1 MEQFARAWEALAQVL
16 RREMQ
21 RRGLWSAPPTF
32 LGTYGWQ
39 SWRQPG
45 ALDDVTNQCFTY
57 VFVQRLRSLKAQ
69 LEIKDNID
77 GLVFRNVRNFL
88 HDLQK
93 RHDPVGYRA
102 YEILRRAVETAL
114 EEGTLVKEPGSG
126 ARGLGGKTVLAV
138 RGAVA
143 DRPGGGDLGTAEPDS
158 EQRGSEQAGNE
169 QPETGEP
176 DTGERE
182 RRRRALA
189 ALVSQWNSDLL
200 PDLILSRGRKRD
212 EVARRLAARLPEAAE
227 DGVPAFRFREVL
239 ALMRGDLRQRWAAL
253 LWQAGGAGEARRD
266 TVETTAEADEGDTG
280 FVRVLTLYHREPEP
294 GSELARRQRFRRL
307 TDCVSREVESA
318 PGDDRSRAYL
328 ERLWQFLRSCATS
341 SEEIPSRRKLAS
353 FLSIPRDRMP
363 ELHRTLAEYLRRC
376 QEALRSAGREAGSD
390 RENER
395 RGS

>member
-16 RREMQ
+16 RQEMG

-45 ALDDVTNQCFTY
+45 ALEDVTNQCFTY

-102 YEILRRAVETAL
+102 YEILHRAVETAL
-114 EEGTLVKEPGSG
+114 DEGSLDKAAGPGTQ
-126 ARGLGGKTVLAV
+126 GLGGRTVLVV
-138 RGAVA
+138 RGAPA
-143 DRPGGGDLGTAEPDS
+143 PGDIDPPQPDPPQPDS
-158 EQRGSEQAGNE
+158 GE
-169 QPETGEP
+169 EP

-182 RRRRALA
+182 RRRRALG
-189 ALVSQWNSDLL
+189 ALVSQWNAELL
-200 PDLILSRGRKRD
+200 PDLILARGRKRD
-212 EVARRLAARLPEAAE
+212 EVARRLAARLPEAAD
-227 DGVPAFRFREVL
+227 DGVPSFRFRELL
-239 ALMRGDLRQRWAAL
+239 ALMRGDLRQRWASL
-253 LWQAGGAGEARRD
+253 LWQAGGANRASRD
-266 TVETTAEADEGDTG
+266 TVEVTDQADEEDTG
-280 FVRVLTLYHREPEP
+280 FVRILSLYHPEPEP
-294 GSELARRQRFRRL
+294 GSELAQRQRFRRL

-318 PGDDRSRAYL
+318 PGKERTRAYL
-328 ERLWQFLRSCATS
+328 DRLWQFIRTCATS
-341 SEEIPSRRKLAS
+341 SEKIPSKRKLAS
-353 FLSIPRDRMP
+353 FLGIPRDRMP
-363 ELHRTLAEYLRRC
+363 ELHAALAEYLRRC
-376 QEALRSAGREAGSD
+376 REALRSAGREAGSD

-395 RGS
+395 EGT